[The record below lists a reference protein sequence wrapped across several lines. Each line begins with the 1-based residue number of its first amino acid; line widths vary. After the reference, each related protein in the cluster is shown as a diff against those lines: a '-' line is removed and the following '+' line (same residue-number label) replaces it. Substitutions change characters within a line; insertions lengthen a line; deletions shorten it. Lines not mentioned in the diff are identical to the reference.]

1 MPANTKRGPYA
12 KGVARRAQILAAAL
26 EAYAT
31 SGPQGPSLRSIA
43 DSVNL
48 TEAGVLHYFDSKDEL
63 LVEIL
68 AARDKADLDA
78 FDVSTVDG
86 VWALFEHAAA
96 TPGLVK
102 LLLDMTA
109 ASTSPGHPAHAFM
122 VGRARDFI
130 ELAGKLLGDHDPW
143 KGRMLL
149 AAAEGLQ
156 AQWLRDP
163 SIDMMADIKRLYEM
177 LDGPAD

>member
-1 MPANTKRGPYA
+1 MPANTRRGPYA

-43 DSVNL
+43 DSVDL

-68 AARDKADLDA
+68 AARDKADLDTY
-78 FDVSTVDG
+78 DVSTIDG
-86 VWALFEHAAA
+86 VWAVFEHAVA

-109 ASTSPGHPAHAFM
+109 ASTSPEHPAHEFM
-122 VGRARDFI
+122 VKRSRAFVA
-130 ELAGKLLGDHDPW
+130 LAGRLLSDDDPW

-163 SIDMMADIKRLYEM
+163 SIDMVADLKRLYKTLGE
-177 LDGPAD
+177 LR

>member
-68 AARDKADLDA
+68 AARDRADLDT
-78 FDVSTVDG
+78 FDVSTIDG
-86 VWALFEHAAA
+86 VLALYQHAAA

-102 LLLDMTA
+102 LLLDMIA
-109 ASTSPGHPAHAFM
+109 ASTSPEHPAHEFM
-122 VGRARDFI
+122 VRRAKAFI
-130 ELAGKLLGDHDPW
+130 ALAGKLLADDDPW

-163 SIDMMADIKRLYEM
+163 SIDMVADIKRLHEA
-177 LDGPAD
+177 LADLAD